1 MKRVNLGKPTA
12 TISENMSRKKLYVDS
27 KHCDSIKKDVIKQL
41 DVLDKSFEQLS
52 SLLNKA
58 SYKKLFRD
66 DYNAVA
72 LQCSKKSLSQSNNF
86 KQIRNDLELKYNDD
100 VKMALIN
107 NLNERI
113 SYLEDKLLGR

>member
-12 TISENMSRKKLYVDS
+12 TIHENMSRKKLYVDTN
-27 KHCDSIKKDVIKQL
+27 HCDPIKKNILKQL
-41 DVLDKSFEQLS
+41 EILEKSFDQMS

-58 SYKKLFRD
+58 SYKKLFRE
-66 DYNAVA
+66 DYNSVA
-72 LQCSKKSLSQSNNF
+72 LQCSKKSLSLSEDF
-86 KQIRNDLELKYNDD
+86 KELGTEIDTKYNDD

>member
-12 TISENMSRKKLYVDS
+12 TIDEKMSRKKLYIDS
-27 KHCDSIKKDVIKQL
+27 KHCDSLKKDIAKQL

-52 SLLNKA
+52 VLLNKA
-58 SYKKLFRD
+58 SYKKLFRE

-72 LQCSKKSLSQSNNF
+72 LQCSKKSLTQSNNF
-86 KQIRNDLELKYNDD
+86 KTIKSNLELKYNDD